1 MPIRWRPI
9 VAGAAM
15 AVCAAGA
22 AQAQALGFGIN
33 CTIKPTRVVDVS
45 SAAVGIVA
53 EVFVVPGQTVA
64 AGDLLL
70 RIDDR
75 SLRSEL
81 ALAEAR
87 AAMTSGLQA
96 AQTRA
101 DGLRARLARLS
112 DALDRRAISAAD
124 HEAAKMELAMAEADV
139 LRERDALMLAALDR
153 DRVLAGLNAMQIT
166 SPVAGIVGE
175 NLVDA
180 GEAAVPNPVATIHV
194 TRPLRVEAFVPAA
207 RLGQIVAAPQHHIVI
222 GDNPAPVP
230 VMFDY
235 AAPLADLASNTI
247 SVFFRLDADDVLPGS
262 RCFMPEVQS

>member
-1 MPIRWRPI
+1 MPRIWRCV
-9 VAGAAM
+9 VAGAGLAALGAGTAM
-15 AVCAAGA
+15 A
-22 AQAQALGFGIN
+22 QGFGIN
-33 CTIKPTRVVDVS
+33 CTIKPTRVVEVS

-53 EVFVVPGQTVA
+53 EVFVVPGQMVA
-64 AGDLLL
+64 QGDVLL

-101 DGLRARLARLS
+101 DGLRARLDRLS
-112 DALDRRAISAAD
+112 EALSRRAISAAD
-124 HEAAKMELAMAEADV
+124 HEAAKLELALAEADV

-153 DRVLAGLNAMQIT
+153 DRVLAGLAAMQIT

-207 RLGQIVAAPQHHIVI
+207 RLGQIVAAANHHILV
-222 GDNPAPVP
+222 GDSSAPVP
-230 VMFDY
+230 VVFDY

-247 SVFFRLDADDVLPGS
+247 SVFYRLDRDDILPGS